1 MCNDVGIMVLTKVH
15 KMQNMRQIL
24 FASIEGVEDVM
35 TGIFEAI
42 PAHGEFVAVEQSFKI
57 SKNFLAYLE
66 MLVYVAPYWRQDDP
80 KITPKLDR
88 QYKIIKKRYSRVD
101 YPLLHHNLTK
111 WMKAYLT
118 KFPPPASVLAAAGR
132 AGATGADPDADEGS
146 EDGVGIEPG
155 SPVDDS
161 DSSSD

>member
-1 MCNDVGIMVLTKVH
+1 MCNYVGIMVLTRVH

-24 FASIEGVEDVM
+24 FASIEGIDDVTVM

-80 KITPKLDR
+80 KITLKLDR
-88 QYKIIKKRYSRVD
+88 QYKIIKKRYS
-101 YPLLHHNLTK
+101 
-111 WMKAYLT
+111 
-118 KFPPPASVLAAAGR
+118 S
-132 AGATGADPDADEGS
+132 
-146 EDGVGIEPG
+146 
-155 SPVDDS
+155 
-161 DSSSD
+161 